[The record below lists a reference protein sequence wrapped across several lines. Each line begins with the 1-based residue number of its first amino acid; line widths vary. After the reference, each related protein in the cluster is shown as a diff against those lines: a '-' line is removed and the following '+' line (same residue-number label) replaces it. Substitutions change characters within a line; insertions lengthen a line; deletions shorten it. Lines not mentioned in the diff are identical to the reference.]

1 MKPYQIILCAVFVVL
16 TLIGYF
22 FDRKEDEPLKEK
34 IVYYRKPIMSI
45 LLLSSLLLCL
55 SSGVVVLSWAYQN
68 EANDEIVNR
77 LLKNSEVIQ
86 NVKEEEIK
94 KDNPDDN
101 EEYEKVKI
109 NFDYLKGI
117 NTDTVAWL
125 EVEDTNINYP
135 VVQTSDNKYYLKH
148 SYEKNKNANG
158 WVFADYRNK
167 VDGSDTN
174 LIIYGHNR
182 INGTMFGTLKKVIN
196 ENWIKSKS
204 THLIKLTTKDYVIRY
219 QIFASYIVKE
229 EGYYLRTSFK
239 SLDYSE
245 FLDTLIDRS
254 KYPFDVKVAS
264 DDTILTLS
272 TCSPNNSKRIVVHAK
287 LISIT
292 KHR

>member
-1 MKPYQIILCAVFVVL
+1 MKLYQIILCAVFIIL

-22 FDRKEDEPLKEK
+22 FDKKEDEPLKEK

-55 SSGVVVLSWAYQN
+55 SSGAVVLSWAYQN
-68 EANDEIVNR
+68 ETNDEIVSS

-86 NVKEEEIK
+86 NVKEEEIT
-94 KDNPDDN
+94 KDNPNDT
-101 EEYEKVKI
+101 EAYEKVKI

-117 NTDTVAWL
+117 NSDTVAWL

-135 VVQTSDNKYYLKH
+135 VVQTTDNKYYLKH
-148 SYEKNKNANG
+148 SYEKAKNSNG

-167 VDGSDTN
+167 VDGSDNN

-182 INGTMFGTLKKVIN
+182 INGTMFGTLKKAIN
-196 ENWIKSKS
+196 ESWVTSKS
-204 THLIKLTTKDYVIRY
+204 AHIIKLTTKDYVIRY
-219 QIFASYIVKE
+219 QIFSSYTIRE

-239 SLDYSE
+239 SLDYDQ
-245 FLDTLIDRS
+245 FITTLLARS
-254 KYPFDVKVAS
+254 KYDFNVKVTSA
-264 DDTILTLS
+264 DQILTLS
-272 TCSPNNSKRIVVHAK
+272 TCSTNNSKRVVVHAK

>member
-1 MKPYQIILCAVFVVL
+1 MKLYQIILCAVFIIL

-22 FDRKEDEPLKEK
+22 FDKKEDEPLKAK

-55 SSGVVVLSWAYQN
+55 SSGAVVLSWAYQN
-68 EANDEIVNR
+68 EANDEIVNS

-94 KDNPDDN
+94 QDNPLEEDD
-101 EEYEKVKI
+101 YEKVKI

-117 NTDTVAWL
+117 NSDTVAWL

-135 VVQTSDNKYYLKH
+135 VVQTADNKYYLKH
-148 SYEKNKNANG
+148 SYEKDKNSNG

-182 INGTMFGTLKKVIN
+182 INGTMFGTLKKAISEKWVN
-196 ENWIKSKS
+196 SKTS
-204 THLIKLTTKDYVIRY
+204 HIIKLTTKDYVLRY
-219 QIFASYIVKE
+219 QIFSSYTIKE
-229 EGYYLRTSFK
+229 EGFYLRTSFK
-239 SLDYSE
+239 SLDYDQFIS
-245 FLDTLIDRS
+245 TLTTRS
-254 KYPFDVKVAS
+254 KYDYHVDATNTDK
-264 DDTILTLS
+264 ILTLS
-272 TCSPNNSKRIVVHAK
+272 TCSTSNSKRVVVHAK
-287 LISIT
+287 LISVT